1 MNNTF
6 CKPAQE
12 HLFISSQGHLA
23 PCCFIKDATDR
34 LQDVEDP
41 LDWFYNHPSQ
51 HKLRQNLNSN
61 VADGRCSHCWI
72 NEAQGKWSLR
82 VNENGNNYLGSKPNL
97 KLLHIVGGRLC
108 NLACKMCYADLS
120 SMVQMEQRP
129 WELSYPDEQNYNWID
144 QQDNIAKLIK
154 LANTD
159 TLQEIQLQG
168 GEPQLIKG
176 FIDVLQ
182 SIPLER
188 KQEMQVQITTNGT
201 VFNERFWKHIKDF
214 KHVIIG
220 LSIDATDERYQL
232 IRYHGSWN
240 VTEKNTKKLFN
251 YLAQTRQ
258 AGFSLNMNIVQ
269 QLSNLDQAT
278 RLTQFMET
286 LSKAHPRLYS
296 SYTLMP
302 VGDNE
307 CWDLHNIPL
316 SILEQAYN
324 NIHPNSK
331 LEKEWKTNIGKA
343 IDKNNFKT
351 KFASEVLDREKWFKA
366 KHGKCLWHERPDW
379 EQTYEKAC

>member
-23 PCCFIKDATDR
+23 PCCFIKDANER
-34 LQDVEDP
+34 LQDVTDP
-41 LDWFYNHPSQ
+41 LDWFYSHASQ
-51 HKLRQNLNSN
+51 NKLRNNLNNN
-61 VADGRCSHCWI
+61 VSDPRCSHCWI

-82 VNENGNNYLGSKPNL
+82 SNENGPHYQGSQPNL
-97 KLLHIVGGRLC
+97 RLLHIVGGRLC

-120 SMVQMEQRP
+120 SMVQMEERP
-129 WELSYPDEQNYNWID
+129 WELSQPNEQNYNWID
-144 QQDNIAKLIK
+144 QKENIHKLIN

-176 FIDVLQ
+176 FTDVLEA
-182 SIPLER
+182 IPYVR
-188 KQEMQVQITTNGT
+188 KQQMQIQVTTNGT

-232 IRYHGSWN
+232 IRYHGSWT

-316 SILEQAYN
+316 SILQQSYD
-324 NIHPNSK
+324 NINANSK

-343 IDKNNFKT
+343 IEKNNFKT
-351 KFASEVLDREKWFKA
+351 KFASQVLDREKWFKA

-379 EQTYEKAC
+379 QRTYEKAC